1 MTAQA
6 TKTILDRPT
15 DREVVFSRTLQAPCA
30 NVWRAWTD
38 PKRLEKWFGPDGFT
52 LTTHEMNFKQDG
64 FWKFTMHGPD
74 GTDYKNKVLYLEIDE
89 PHRLVYKQAGEEETE
104 DINFLT
110 TITFEALSDHETK
123 LIMHMQFATAKEL
136 QFVTENYGAIEGGF
150 QNMERFADY
159 VETH

>member
-1 MTAQA
+1 MTQA
-6 TKTILDRPT
+6 TKTTLDRPT
-15 DREVVFSRTLQAPCA
+15 DREVVFTRTLQAPRK

-38 PKRLEKWFGPDGFT
+38 PARLEKWFGPDGFT

-74 GTDYKNKVLYLEIDE
+74 GRDYKNKVLYLEIDE
-89 PHRLVYKQAGEEETE
+89 PNRMVYKHAGEEEDEPVQFQT
-104 DINFLT
+104 I
-110 TITFEALSDHETK
+110 ITFEALTDNETK
-123 LIMHMQFATAKEL
+123 LIMQMKFATPEEL

-150 QNMERFADY
+150 QNIERLAKH